1 MHHNFWSMIQ
11 KVAKIDISTMLTLF
25 NKLLDHAQLCLILI
39 TVEYERCRL
48 TLLVNCRSRIV
59 KEEGIA
65 MIEHYLYEEHER
77 LRQAAM
83 ECMCNMVLN
92 EEVRR

>member
-1 MHHNFWSMIQ
+1 M
-11 KVAKIDISTMLTLF
+11 
-25 NKLLDHAQLCLILI
+25 
-39 TVEYERCRL
+39 
-48 TLLVNCRSRIV
+48 

-92 EEVRR
+92 EEVFHYIFFFFFFFIC

>member
-1 MHHNFWSMIQ
+1 M
-11 KVAKIDISTMLTLF
+11 
-25 NKLLDHAQLCLILI
+25 
-39 TVEYERCRL
+39 
-48 TLLVNCRSRIV
+48 
-59 KEEGIA
+59 KEEGIP

-92 EEVRR
+92 EEVRRYLFFSSFFEFYLLLYFLGQN